1 MVGTALREYNN
12 DDRASE
18 PRPVYQERQFLANER
33 PVAPISL
40 EAANIVQ
47 AGHPAKH
54 CSASTRRPRRRARE
68 CASRVL
74 LLHGQ
79 LHNH

>member
-18 PRPVYQERQFLANER
+18 PMAVYQERQFLANER
-33 PVAPISL
+33 HAAPISL
-40 EAANIVQ
+40 EAAKTAQV
-47 AGHPAKH
+47 GHHAKH